1 MKKFAICILAA
12 MMALAIVPF
21 GTAKAAAAVNG
32 RISGLDCYSG
42 RMVVVYSSIGGTMNV
57 QITDSTSISVN
68 GAQASCSDLQIGM
81 SVTVSG
87 EMQDNIL
94 VASRVAA
101 TGAAQEQTF
110 RLSGKVVSISCPSTL
125 IVSTS
130 YGTITFDIS
139 NANFTKNGVGA
150 SCDQIA
156 SGDTVIISGVKK
168 GQDYIAQTVAAMAS
182 AETFSIHGTIITINC
197 PVITVEVSGQSID
210 INVSSAS
217 ILINGKPSDC
227 SSLEPSMNVSVT
239 GTKTGQNYVARQV
252 NAIRPPEPFTIS
264 GKVSSI
270 NCSSGILYLSTSQG
284 VLNIVVS
291 SSSFSKNGSNVTCS
305 DIKPGDTV
313 VVTGLT
319 DGTTYQAQ
327 TVDVTASLPV
337 AFNITA
343 PITTVNCPKITV
355 KSSITISLE
364 SATIL
369 INGQNA
375 SCSDLKVGDV
385 ATINGTSSDGSYTA
399 NAVYVARAST
409 DPTPDPDPPTTKV
422 LTGIVKQID
431 CSSNVVIVSS
441 NTGDFS
447 LPLNISFTRD
457 GMAATCADLVVG
469 DKVTITYTVQD
480 SNVTLKSIEFESTS
494 GGGSGYTTI
503 TMQGEIVF
511 IDCNAKMLNLKK
523 SDNTVVVVT
532 IDPSC
537 LFYSN
542 NSKVSCSDFAVGDN
556 VTVYAK
562 VYTSSGMTSAYRIAK
577 TSSTDPEP
585 PAEDVFKGYISSV
598 DCLSQRI
605 TIKIDPVE
613 YPVDISAAAIY
624 VDGKAVSCTNLSVG
638 MEVTITGRG
647 DSSTGNIFIIAKKV
661 DAKSTNSGCDNGV
674 YSITGTVEFID
685 YINKVITIKIGSSYI
700 TVTWNDTTIF
710 TVDGVTST
718 YDKILKGDTVTVNI
732 ECSTNQSMIAK
743 TVNKKTSSSSTTNT
757 ISGTILSIMCS
768 KGYMTISGADGI
780 PITIKLYSTTE
791 FYLNGIKVTCSALIP
806 GFTVTVT
813 YTTDQ
818 VGYKVASK
826 VEATTPTSGGGSGG
840 GSSGGGTGGGSSG
853 GTPPQPPPGTGS
865 GGGSSGGG
873 SSGGGS
879 GSSGSGSSVKSG
891 DPYQSVVTVE
901 SFDCASGTI
910 KGADEYNSGTK
921 VEVNLTSEGGFWYK
935 QEKIDCDRVKPGYLV
950 KIVGK
955 YGSSSSKINAESIE
969 VLPVSPVSFSVI
981 GRVVEVNTSTGI
993 VKLEKITTTQSQDPI
1008 IMSTAGTSETFTV
1021 KIDPTTTFDYRGE
1034 KLTIKDLRAGI
1045 IMNVEGLLDPVN
1057 SFMTTN
1063 NFALSARQ
1071 ATAVTQTGTVAD
1083 VFCDKNLFWI
1093 SLADKPDSK
1102 YVLIRLSAE
1111 TDIQVNGSKATCSD
1125 IVKGAT
1131 VTING
1136 KLDPFDLFVTAESI
1150 ESEIE
1155 KAKSSTV
1162 EGEVVSVDTDRSFL
1176 WIKIDDANG
1185 IRYIQVFFTAET
1197 KILFFGKAGT
1207 ASDLATAG
1215 MVSITGLADTANAFI
1230 FNATTIETTGKISEN
1245 LTASGTVV
1253 FTDCSSKVLFVKT
1266 SAGVERFELTTTTKL
1281 LAGDKIASCTDIKE
1295 GAAVTLVYDKK
1306 GTKTFVT
1313 KITLPAAKTI
1323 IKLTVGLG
1331 AMSINGKN
1339 QLIDAPPYIKNGT
1352 TMVPLRVV
1360 TEALNASVSWNQSD
1374 KRITIQKGSKV
1385 IICWIGRT
1393 DALVG
1398 GLSTTIS
1405 QAPEQDKSGR
1415 TMVPIRF
1422 MSELFGAEVLW
1433 DQASKTITIT
1443 M

>member
-32 RISGLDCYSG
+32 RISGLDCGSG

-57 QITDSTSISVN
+57 QITGSTSISVN

-94 VASRVAA
+94 VASKVAA

-125 IVSTS
+125 VASTS
-130 YGTITFDIS
+130 YGTVTFDIS
-139 NANFTKNGVGA
+139 DANFTKNGIGT
-150 SCDQIA
+150 SCDQIT
-156 SGDTVIISGVKK
+156 SGDTVIVSGVKR

-182 AETFSIHGTIITINC
+182 AETFSIHGTIVTINC

-210 INVSSAS
+210 INVGSAS
-217 ILINGKPSDC
+217 ILINGKSSDC
-227 SSLEPSMNVSVT
+227 SSLEPGMNVSVT

-252 NAIRPPEPFTIS
+252 NAIRPPEPFSAS
-264 GKVSSI
+264 GTVSSI
-270 NCSSGILYLSTSQG
+270 NCTSGILYLSTSQG
-284 VLNIVVS
+284 ILNISIS
-291 SSSFSKNGSNVTCS
+291 SSSFSKKGSNISCS
-305 DIKPGDTV
+305 DIKPGDSV

-319 DGTTYQAQ
+319 DGTTYQAK
-327 TVDVTASLPV
+327 TVDVFYSNPV

-343 PITTVNCPKITV
+343 PITAVNCPKITV
-355 KSSITISLE
+355 KSLSTITISLE
-364 SATIL
+364 GATIL

-375 SCSDLKVGDV
+375 SCSDLKVGDI
-385 ATINGTSSDGSYTA
+385 ATISGTSSDDSYTA
-399 NAVYVARAST
+399 NAVYVARAPT

-422 LTGIVKQID
+422 LTGVVKQID

-441 NTGDFS
+441 DSGDFS

-457 GMAATCADLVVG
+457 GMAATCADLAVG
-469 DKVTITYTVQD
+469 DKVTITYTIQD

-503 TMQGEIVF
+503 TMQGEIIF

-542 NSKVSCSDFAVGDN
+542 NSKVSCSDFAIGDN

-562 VYTSSGMTSAYRIAK
+562 VYTTSGMMTAYKIAK
-577 TSSTDPEP
+577 TSSTDPNP
-585 PAEDVFKGYISSV
+585 PAEDIFTGYISSV

-613 YPVDISAAAIY
+613 YLVDISAAAIY
-624 VDGKAVSCTNLSVG
+624 VDGKAVSCTYLSVG

-647 DSSTGNIFIIAKKV
+647 DSKDSHLIIAKKV
-661 DAKSTNSGCDNGV
+661 DAKSANSGCDNGV

-685 YINKVITIKIGSSYI
+685 YINKIITIKIGSSYI
-700 TVTWNDTTIF
+700 TVTWNDTTVF

-718 YDKILKGDTVTVNI
+718 PDKILKGDTVSVSI
-732 ECSTNQSMIAK
+732 ECSTNQTMVAII
-743 TVNKKTSSSSTTNT
+743 VNKKTASSSTTNT
-757 ISGTILSIMCS
+757 ISGTILSIMCD
-768 KGYMTISGADGI
+768 KGYMTISGTDGI
-780 PITIKLYSTTE
+780 PIIIKLYSTTE
-791 FYLNGIKVTCSALIP
+791 FYLNGVKVTCGALYP
-806 GFTVTVT
+806 GLTVTAT

-818 VGYKVASK
+818 TGYKVASK
-826 VEATTPTSGGGSGG
+826 VEATTPTSGGGSSGG
-840 GSSGGGTGGGSSG
+840 GSSGGSSG

-921 VEVNLTSEGGFWYK
+921 VEINLTSEGGFWYK

-950 KIVGK
+950 KVVGK
-955 YGSSSSKINAESIE
+955 YGSSSSKVNAESIE

-981 GRVVEVNTSTGI
+981 GRVVEVNSSTGI

-1008 IMSTAGTSETFTV
+1008 IMSTSGTTETFTV

-1093 SLADKPDSK
+1093 SLDDKPDSK
-1102 YVLIRLSAE
+1102 YVLIRLSAQ

-1125 IVKGAT
+1125 IVKGST

-1155 KAKSSTV
+1155 KAKSSTI
-1162 EGEVVSVDTDRSFL
+1162 EGEVVSVDTGRSFL
-1176 WIKIDDANG
+1176 WVKIDDANG

-1215 MVSITGLADTANAFI
+1215 MVSITGLTDTANAFI

-1253 FTDCSSKVLFVKT
+1253 FADCSSKVLFVKT

-1295 GAAVTLVYDKK
+1295 GTAVTLVYDKK